1 MVAFEDVAARLAMLG
16 LNVAEEQRGAVEYAV
31 GLAFEHLTAAIN
43 RTEIPQTMKSTFVDV
58 AAGIYLQNQRTA
70 EMLTTE
76 KDNGIAAEKVI
87 KHISEGDVSVEYD
100 TTTASTNAA
109 YINALIERLITPP
122 LKVII
127 KHRRMAR

>member
-31 GLAFEHLTAAIN
+31 GLAFERLTAAIN

-58 AAGIYLQNQRTA
+58 AAGIYLQNQRVGKMLTA
-70 EMLTTE
+70 ESDNTT
-76 KDNGIAAEKVI
+76 EKVI
-87 KHISEGDVSVEYD
+87 KHISEGDVSVDYD
-100 TTTASTNAA
+100 TGSVSTNTA
-109 YINALIERLITPP
+109 YINALIEQLINPP
-122 LKVII
+122 LTVII

>member
-31 GLAFEHLTAAIN
+31 DLAFERLTAAIN
-43 RTEIPQTMKSTFVDV
+43 RAEIPQTMKSTFIDV
-58 AAGIYLQNQRTA
+58 AAGIYLQNQRAEKMLTA
-70 EMLTTE
+70 ES
-76 KDNGIAAEKVI
+76 DDASGNAI
-87 KHISEGDVSVEYD
+87 KHISEGDVSIDYD
-100 TTTASTNAA
+100 TTAANANTA

-127 KHRRMAR
+127 RHRRMAR

>member
-31 GLAFEHLTAAIN
+31 GLTFERLTAAIN
-43 RTEIPQTMKSTFVDV
+43 RTEIPQTMKSTFIDV
-58 AAGIYLQNQRTA
+58 AAGIYLQNQRAGKMLTA
-70 EMLTTE
+70 ESDNAVE
-76 KDNGIAAEKVI
+76 KAI
-87 KHISEGDVSVEYD
+87 KHISEGDVSIDYD
-100 TTTASTNAA
+100 TTAANANAA

>member
-31 GLAFEHLTAAIN
+31 GLAFERLTSAIN
-43 RTEIPQTMKSTFVDV
+43 RTEIPQTMKSTFIDV
-58 AAGIYLQNQRTA
+58 AAGIYLQNQRGGKMLMA
-70 EMLTTE
+70 ES
-76 KDNGIAAEKVI
+76 DNAAEKAI

-100 TTTASTNAA
+100 TATASANAA